1 MKTFGY
7 GALTFLFLV
16 AGCSQPGKPAASA
29 VAVASTKINTIA
41 GCAAALGKGDYDVE
55 IVFSGIALFERQ
67 DAKGYIDVRMP
78 NASAG
83 RPAIKETS
91 QGSNDGRPSVLSHV
105 AYILSDN
112 DTARPLIDAGIDL
125 QPAFSEASC
134 FSYYRLIG
142 DVVTV
147 DPASAPININNALC
161 LSDAKEADDKYCP
174 STTTKGSMHWLPSIK
189 AVVGGTPAPH
199 TGRFADT
206 PDPQLLAGIVHVDR
220 GYLETVVT
228 NKAVFVFRMP
238 PGTTEMPPK
247 QALAQ
252 EVRWHMKGKGT
263 EFKLHL
269 KRKNKP
275 DQVLTFLPVNG
286 KVSLFIANNPPG
298 EIGPIHMASS
308 HNQDDH
314 FRLYYE
320 FVNGMK
326 PETGP
331 VPFTSTSLNCQGG
344 SLAAADPT
352 LKRCD
357 RCPNDPTCP
366 VVTGTGSP
374 LPSGLN
380 CGGTQWP

>member
-7 GALTFLFLV
+7 GALAFVFLI
-16 AGCSQPGKPAASA
+16 AGCSQPSKPVASA
-29 VAVASTKINTIA
+29 VAIASTKITTIA
-41 GCAAALGKGDYDVE
+41 ACDAALGRGDYDVE

-83 RPAIKETS
+83 RAVIKDTS
-91 QGSNDGRPSVLSHV
+91 QGSGDGRSAVPSHV

-142 DVVTV
+142 DAVTV
-147 DPASAPININNALC
+147 DAASAPININNALC
-161 LSDAKEADDKYCP
+161 LSDATDGKLCP
-174 STTTKGSMHWLPSIK
+174 GTTTKGSMHWLPSVK
-189 AVVGGTPAPH
+189 GVVGGTPAPH
-199 TGRFADT
+199 TGHFADT
-206 PDPQLLAGIVHVDR
+206 PDPQVLAGIVHVDR
-220 GYLETVVT
+220 GYLETIVT
-228 NKAVFVFRMP
+228 NKAVFGFRMP
-238 PGTTEMPPK
+238 PGTTEMTP

-275 DQVLTFLPVNG
+275 EQILTFVPVNG

-298 EIGPIHMASS
+298 EIGPIHTASN
-308 HNQDDH
+308 HQHDDH

-326 PETGP
+326 PEAGP
-331 VPFTSTSLNCQGG
+331 VPYTSTSLNCQGG
-344 SLAAADPT
+344 SLAAVTPT
-352 LKRCD
+352 LKSCD

-366 VVTGTGSP
+366 VTSGGGGS